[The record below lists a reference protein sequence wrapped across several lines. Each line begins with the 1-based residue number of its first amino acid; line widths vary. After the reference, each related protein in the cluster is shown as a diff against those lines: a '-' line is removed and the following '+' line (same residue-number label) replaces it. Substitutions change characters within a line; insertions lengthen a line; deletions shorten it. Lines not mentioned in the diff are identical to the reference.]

1 MFGSK
6 LDILD
11 QKWIDV
17 VFSSR
22 NKAYGAYELRKDNAK
37 NTNRALVIA
46 IILFVFIISLP
57 TIINKLKGLIPKA
70 DEKVKITD
78 VVLLPPPPV
87 DQTKKPPPPPPEP
100 PKPKVDQVR
109 FPPPVVKPDNEV
121 KEKDP
126 PTVKELQVADP
137 GQKDQK
143 GDPNADIRI
152 DEPVGNS
159 DIKQV
164 VEEDPNKIFASVE
177 NLPEFPG
184 GQDKFIAYLSKNI
197 RYPAVDRENGTQG
210 RVILT
215 FVVER
220 DGSLTDIKVTRSLSQ
235 GTDAEATRVLKSSP
249 KWKPGIQN
257 GRPVRVQYSVPVS
270 FALAADN

>member
-22 NKAYGAYELRKDNAK
+22 NKAYGAYELRKDNSK

-46 IILFVFIISLP
+46 IILFVFVISLP

-109 FPPPVVKPDNEV
+109 FPPPIVKPDNEV

-220 DGSLTDIKVTRSLSQ
+220 DGSLTDIKVSRSLSP

>member
-1 MFGSK
+1 MLGSK
-6 LDILD
+6 LDIL
-11 QKWIDV
+11 KPEWIDV
-17 VFSSR
+17 VFTGR
-22 NKAYGAYELRKDNAK
+22 NKAYGAYELRKDNPRH
-37 NTNRALVIA
+37 TNRALVIGVV
-46 IILFVFIISLP
+46 LFVFLISLK
-57 TIINKLKGLIPKA
+57 TIINKLEGFIPKA
-70 DEKVKITD
+70 QEKVKVTD
-78 VVLLPPPPV
+78 VVLQPPPPV

-121 KEKDP
+121 REKEP

-164 VEEDPNKIFASVE
+164 VEADPNQIFTSVE
-177 NLPEFPG
+177 QVPEFPG
-184 GQDKFIAYLSKNI
+184 GLDKFGAYLGKAI
-197 RYPAVDRENGTQG
+197 RYPAVARENGTQG
-210 RVILT
+210 RVIVT
-215 FVVER
+215 FVVEK
-220 DGSLTDIKVTRSLSQ
+220 DGSLTDIKVTRGIGS
-235 GTDAEATRVLKSSP
+235 GCDEEAVRVLKNSP

-257 GRPVRVQYSVPVS
+257 GRPVRVQYSVPIS
-270 FALAADN
+270 FTLASEE